1 MGNTWGE
8 IRTVFG
14 EEFRRTTRRIAFRV
28 MTLAVPVIL
37 LVLLI
42 AVPLVR
48 DLTSDGEEGEGEAEA
63 GRIGLFDLSG
73 ELLTEE
79 ATEEGI
85 RVFPDLEAGVTALVA
100 DDIESFFV
108 IPHDYVESG
117 RVEWLRTGSAVTAG
131 FFAEEDTRRIQS
143 WLREALVG
151 GALLAEVKTRFVSPA
166 DFESIVVGEEG
177 STKEGAKEVELLSV
191 SYIFAVMLMMAI
203 LTGSGYL
210 LQSVAEE
217 KENRMIEVLLTSVSP
232 LRLMVG
238 KVLALGSVGLL
249 QVIVWAVS
257 IGIMGPRILENF
269 PNLGELT
276 FDPVLLVWLVA
287 FFLAGY
293 FVIGVTYAGIGA
305 ATTSFREASQT
316 ALLVMMPAMVVPLI
330 LFQPIAGN
338 PDSPLAQ
345 TLSYIPFTA
354 PITMMLRLGA
364 ADISVVET
372 IGSLA
377 VVTLGGIAMLWI
389 SARVFRAGLLMY
401 GQRMSL
407 GRVLRTLREAN

>member
-1 MGNTWGE
+1 M
-8 IRTVFG
+8 
-14 EEFRRTTRRIAFRV
+14 
-28 MTLAVPVIL
+28 
-37 LVLLI
+37 
-42 AVPLVR
+42 
-48 DLTSDGEEGEGEAEA
+48 
-63 GRIGLFDLSG
+63 
-73 ELLTEE
+73 
-79 ATEEGI
+79 
-85 RVFPDLEAGVTALVA
+85 VA
-100 DDIESFFV
+100 
-108 IPHDYVESG
+108 
-117 RVEWLRTGSAVTAG
+117 AG
-131 FFAEEDTRRIQS
+131 FSAEDDARLLQS

-151 GALLAEVKTRFVSPA
+151 HALTADVNTRFASPA
-166 DFESIVVGEEG
+166 DFESIIVGEEG
-177 STKEGAKEVELLSV
+177 STTKGAKEVELISV
-191 SYIFAVMLMMAI
+191 SYIFAALLMMAI

-217 KENRMIEVLLTSVSP
+217 KENRVIEVLLTSVSP
-232 LRLMVG
+232 LNLMVG

-276 FDPVLLVWLVA
+276 LDPVLLVWLVA

-316 ALLVMMPAMVVPLI
+316 ALVVMMPAMVVPMV

-338 PDSPLAQ
+338 PDGPLAQ
-345 TLSYIPFTA
+345 ILAFIPFTA

-364 ADISVVET
+364 ADISLVE
-372 IGSLA
+372 ILASLA
-377 VVTLGGIAMLWI
+377 VTVGGGLVLLWA

-401 GQRMSL
+401 DQRMSL
-407 GRVLRTLREAN
+407 GRVLSTLREAA